1 MNRSKDKTR
10 SASADQEAT
19 EDQGNLSP
27 QSWRRY
33 QSRQSSARLRERQ
46 RLKVV
51 KTGKEILRL
60 ENYVQSLQHT
70 ISASLDNNTVMSTA
84 TSLTAAAAGLHSLT
98 AQGLMLLKAVK
109 YSQSNY
115 NLEIDTQAYQII
127 MLLEG
132 ATHWLGVCAGRI
144 NVLKKLLSDQVA
156 SLKLNMRQRL
166 SSSSPSSGFIKVLPT
181 PLDARGSISST
192 DSVSNRM
199 GGITRVESVS
209 ELYWSA
215 NPTSTVRSRS
225 GSKANSQT
233 TSRIPISFLLDD
245 N

>member
-1 MNRSKDKTR
+1 MNRVKDNTG
-10 SASADQEAT
+10 SASADQEAI
-19 EDQGNLSP
+19 EDQGNMSP
-27 QSWRRY
+27 QSRRRH

-60 ENYVQSLQHT
+60 ENYLQSLQHT
-70 ISASLDNNTVMSTA
+70 ISASLNNNTMMSTA
-84 TSLTAAAAGLHSLT
+84 ASLTAAAAGFHSLT

-109 YSQSNY
+109 YSQSNC

-156 SLKLNMRQRL
+156 SLEFNMRQR
-166 SSSSPSSGFIKVLPT
+166 SSLSSPSSGFMKVISA
-181 PLDARGSISST
+181 PLDARGSTSST
-192 DSVSNRM
+192 DSVSDRM
-199 GGITRVESVS
+199 
-209 ELYWSA
+209 
-215 NPTSTVRSRS
+215 
-225 GSKANSQT
+225 
-233 TSRIPISFLLDD
+233 
-245 N
+245 

>member
-1 MNRSKDKTR
+1 M
-10 SASADQEAT
+10 
-19 EDQGNLSP
+19 
-27 QSWRRY
+27 
-33 QSRQSSARLRERQ
+33 
-46 RLKVV
+46 
-51 KTGKEILRL
+51 
-60 ENYVQSLQHT
+60 
-70 ISASLDNNTVMSTA
+70 MSTA
-84 TSLTAAAAGLHSLT
+84 ASLTAAAAGFHSLT

-109 YSQSNY
+109 YSQSNC

-156 SLKLNMRQRL
+156 SLEFNMGQR
-166 SSSSPSSGFIKVLPT
+166 SSLLSPSSGFMKVISA
-181 PLDARGSISST
+181 PLDARGSTSST
-192 DSVSNRM
+192 DSVSDRM

-209 ELYWSA
+209 ELYWNA
-215 NPTSTVRSRS
+215 NLTTSTVRSRS

>member
-1 MNRSKDKTR
+1 MNRSEDNTR
-10 SASADQEAT
+10 STSANQDAI

-27 QSWRRY
+27 QSRRRY

-60 ENYVQSLQHT
+60 EKYLQSLQHT
-70 ISASLDNNTVMSTA
+70 ISASLENNTVMSTA
-84 TSLTAAAAGLHSLT
+84 ASLTAAAGFHSLT

-156 SLKLNMRQRL
+156 SLELNMRQM
-166 SSSSPSSGFIKVLPT
+166 SSLSSPSSGFMEVLPT
-181 PLDARGSISST
+181 PLDARGSTSST
-192 DSVSNRM
+192 DGVSDRM

-215 NPTSTVRSRS
+215 NPTSTVRFRP